1 MKNPLKNEPALSD
14 MLLKLRF
21 AEKKSTSSGSSFG
34 AKQSDFQV
42 RQPAR
47 LMVVRE
53 LIRCPQFRIGNIVKD
68 FVMSGAWNTP
78 ELLRAGV

>member
-21 AEKKSTSSGSSFG
+21 AEKKGTGIGSSFG
-34 AKQSDFQV
+34 AKYSDFQV
-42 RQPAR
+42 REPAR

-78 ELLRAGV
+78 ELLRTGV